1 MPTIQISCNQ
11 FIRQSQVPS
20 SGNVIT
26 SIRENTTR
34 EPTHTWE
41 AGVGGTGVNPSGRT
55 PNNSTFMR
63 FEELANIPRGATI
76 VNATLEWGI
85 NDYDWRTSLTHKV
98 CACENFGNWL
108 NGLNQPRLYNNV
120 NVASYTVPGN
130 VKTRF
135 SGNITSAI
143 QEVVDRGLKC
153 FKIYTSA
160 GKNRKYY
167 SNIANLTIEYKASTG
182 KPGITIVSTDCTNL
196 QSQNDVVVRATRPSE
211 ASSSETVYY
220 NYTIWTGSQ
229 SRSTGWTTATEV
241 TLPAL
246 GNPGNLN
253 YIKVTSSFFS
263 NGDYPTDSDIVTITK
278 NIAPVVNFNYTNAN
292 NLIWY
297 NNSLVVNG
305 AVTFNYNSS
314 DSSIKNWE
322 SLTTTFYVNGSA
334 VNSSTNTSGTFS
346 YTFDSGK
353 NYNVYI
359 TASDGFLTTRSNTI
373 NVIGALPPSLNIG
386 TLNNRVPCNS
396 TLTNT
401 VIATLRTSG
410 TTINNFNLTA
420 YHRSGG
426 LTSQVGSKTDLANSI
441 TLSVQLPIYEYGESN
456 IQYYYFT
463 STLTDNIG
471 QTVSITSNETMA
483 NRIPSTVNDFIIDR
497 TQPDINGVTSSIQEL
512 ENGYDRLYAPE
523 NDIIVFNWDAALDRE
538 IDRITYQIQRNEIDL
553 VNTTALT
560 YNYTLT
566 GIDVQNFRIKSND
579 VLNNGVSFV
588 DANTTLKVHTKI
600 SIAPEV
606 DLKCY
611 AEYVEGIDTDNN
623 YEIIN
628 GVKLIDVTDSLA
640 EGEITNYLKFTVPS
654 TYTESCLT
662 NNTRFGIS
670 IYTEDD
676 GVKILKESHI
686 SEQGVFE
693 LFIQHDITTDLETK
707 ISFDVYYIDRFEF
720 LSTNITEM
728 GPYDVIKKVPI
739 PQVMGTLGGG
749 YRWIFGN
756 PEQLPVQNHILK
768 PIFCCNVLNPN
779 STQYILNAQLYNEEQ
794 TLIETVSNIYPNNN
808 IIGSPSDVIPSEN
821 IKAWCF
827 NTSLELETN
836 YYIIITLTFTNG
848 GLVSQT
854 SFNQNALYIVSKK
867 YNHDRIFSEHWKVD
881 EIIRTSHINLINDY
895 IEKLYATYGFTIPNY
910 IFDVNYGDLIIAQ
923 NNDKSVQIN
932 PLPYNEDPTVVEPL
946 NYNLCPTFNQWLNSN
961 NEKLEVEN
969 KYSITLN
976 SNLNEITSMYIPWK
990 CRSDY
995 MKISFTTNI
1004 NSSDSG
1010 KLFNYELEFYDYY
1023 KNRIGVY
1030 THVLPLL
1037 IPDDVTLGTNTQL
1050 FFENIYDTVTLGSH
1064 ILLNNV
1070 SYLKLK
1076 LSLYPEDQDG
1086 ISTITL
1092 KNILLTDDLN
1102 ADYINYDT
1110 YNYEPITLQYGAK
1123 NSWIQ
1128 RCNLAMYTLY
1138 EKLRSN
1144 YLNITGIPTNNIVT
1158 SKNNNNYISINT
1170 LDVDDFI
1177 TSDTIKI
1184 SKTEESFRCLGYG
1197 EIKIPTALI
1206 PSGNTININ
1215 YDMEIND
1222 SLETPLKSGA
1232 VWSDINTKIA
1242 DLDFNTEY
1250 TATANIKYISILIPG
1265 MVERDITFHNIR
1277 IQETGWQYTNSSIQL
1292 NPYMRGTIITAEQ
1305 DLNNLSLETKGIF
1318 SYLNEF

>member
-20 SGNVIT
+20 SGNVVT

-41 AGVGGTGVNPSGRT
+41 AGVGGTGVSPAGRT

-76 VNATLEWGI
+76 VSAIMEWGI
-85 NDYDWRTSLTHKV
+85 NEYDWRTSLTHKV

-108 NGLNQPRLYNNV
+108 NGLNQPKLYNNV

-135 SGNITSAI
+135 TANITPAI
-143 QEVVDRGLKC
+143 QEVVNRGLKC
-153 FKIYTSA
+153 FKIYTTA

-167 SNIANLTIEYKASTG
+167 SHIVNLTIQYKASTG

-196 QSQNDVVVRATRPSE
+196 QSQNTVTVRATRPSE

-220 NYTIWTGSQ
+220 NYKIWTGSQ
-229 SRSTGWTTATEV
+229 SKTVGWTTATEV

-246 GNPGNLN
+246 GNPGDIN
-253 YIKVTSSFFS
+253 YITVTSSFFA
-263 NGDYPTDSDIVTITK
+263 NGEYPTTSDTVTITK
-278 NIAPVVNFNYTNAN
+278 NIAPAINLSYANAN
-292 NLIWY
+292 NLVWY

-305 AVTFNYNSS
+305 AVTFNYSASDNS
-314 DSSIKNWE
+314 IRNGY

-334 VNSSTNTSGTFS
+334 VSSSTNTSGTFS
-346 YTFDSGK
+346 YTFSSGK
-353 NYNVYI
+353 NYSVYAI
-359 TASDGFLTTRSNTI
+359 ASDGYLSTRSTTF
-373 NVIGALPPSLNIG
+373 NVIGALPPSLNIE
-386 TLNNRVPCNS
+386 TLDNRIPCDS
-396 TLTNT
+396 TLSNT
-401 VIATLRTSG
+401 VIATLRTAG
-410 TTINNFNLTA
+410 TTISNFNLSA
-420 YHRSGG
+420 YHRAGG
-426 LTSQVGSKTDLANSI
+426 TTTRVGSKTDLNRSI
-441 TLSVQLPIYEYGESN
+441 TLSIQVPLYEYEDSN
-456 IQYYYFT
+456 IQYYYFIAN
-463 STLTDNIG
+463 LTDNIG

-483 NRIPSTVNDFIIDR
+483 NRIPSTISNFIIDR
-497 TQPDINGVTSSIQEL
+497 TQPDINGVTSSIEEL
-512 ENGYDRLYAPE
+512 ANGYNQLYAPE
-523 NDIIVFNWDAALDRE
+523 NEIIDFNWSSAADRE
-538 IDRITYQIQRNEIDL
+538 SDLIIYQIQKD
-553 VNTTALT
+553 TTNLARTTGLN
-560 YNYTLT
+560 YQYTLIGT
-566 GIDVQNFRIKSND
+566 DSQSFRIRSDDYLND
-579 VLNNGVSFV
+579 GVDWV
-588 DANTTLKVHTKI
+588 TANCRLKAHTKI

-606 DLKCY
+606 TLTCY
-611 AEYVEGIDTDNN
+611 AEYVEGVDTSTD
-623 YEIIN
+623 YEVIN

-640 EGEITNYLKFTVPS
+640 DGEITNYLKFTVPATS
-654 TYTESCLT
+654 TESCLQ

-676 GVKILKESHI
+676 GVRTLKETHI

-693 LFIQHDITTDLETK
+693 QFIQHDITTDLETK

-720 LSTNITEM
+720 LSTNITDM

-749 YRWIFGN
+749 YRWVFGN
-756 PEQLPVQNHILK
+756 PGELETQNHILK

-779 STQYILNAQLYNEEQ
+779 NTAYILNAQLYSENQE
-794 TLIETVSNIYPNNN
+794 LIETVSTIYPNKNVN
-808 IIGSPSDVIPSEN
+808 GSVSDVNPAEN
-821 IKAWCF
+821 IKAWFF
-827 NTSLELETN
+827 NTPLELENN

-854 SFNQNALYIVSKK
+854 SFNQNAKYTISQK

-895 IEKLYATYGFTIPNY
+895 IKKLYETYGFTVPNY

-923 NNDKSVQIN
+923 TNDKTVQIN
-932 PLPYNEDPTVVEPL
+932 PTPYNEDPTVVEPL
-946 NYNLCPTFNQWLNSN
+946 NYNLCPSFNQWLDSSGN
-961 NEKLEVEN
+961 KLNVTD

-976 SNLNEITSMYIPWK
+976 QNLNAATSMYIPWK

-1004 NSSDSG
+1004 NASDSG
-1010 KLFNYELEFYDYY
+1010 KLFQYQLEFYDYY
-1023 KNRIGVY
+1023 KNQIGIY
-1030 THVLPLL
+1030 THILPLL

-1070 SYLKLK
+1070 SYLKLS

-1092 KNILLTDDLN
+1092 RNILLTDDLN

-1110 YNYEPITLQYGAK
+1110 YNYDPITLQYGAK
-1123 NSWIQ
+1123 NAWIQ

-1138 EKLRSN
+1138 EKLRSK
-1144 YLNITGIPTNNIVT
+1144 YLNITGIPTNNIIT
-1158 SKNNNNYISINT
+1158 SKSNNNYLSIET
-1170 LDVDDFI
+1170 LEINDFI
-1177 TSDTIKI
+1177 IPETLQV

-1197 EIKIPTALI
+1197 EIKIPISLI
-1206 PSGNTININ
+1206 PSGNTIIIN

-1222 SLETPLKSGA
+1222 ELGDITKSGA
-1232 VWSDINTKIA
+1232 VWSDVNTKVA
-1242 DLDFNTEY
+1242 DVTFGSEY
-1250 TATANIKYISILIPG
+1250 TTTANLKYISIQIPG
-1265 MVERDITFHNIR
+1265 TEERDITFHDIR
-1277 IQETGWQYTNSSIQL
+1277 IQESGWTYNDNTIQI
-1292 NPYMRGTIITAEQ
+1292 NPYMRSTLITAQQ
-1305 DLNNLSLETKGIF
+1305 DLNNLSVETKGIF